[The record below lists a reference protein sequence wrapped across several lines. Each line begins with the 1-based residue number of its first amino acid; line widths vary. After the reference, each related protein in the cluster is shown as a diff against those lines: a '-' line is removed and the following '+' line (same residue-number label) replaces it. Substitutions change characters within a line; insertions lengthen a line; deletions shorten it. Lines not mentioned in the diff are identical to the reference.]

1 MTSSDLISLSAR
13 EAVGLLRRGDV
24 SPRDL
29 VDAAADRIASVD
41 PNVNAVP
48 TLCLEMA
55 REAADNITPPEQPGP
70 GWLAGLPIL
79 VKDLSDV
86 AGVRTTYGSPIFAD
100 HVPDRD
106 DLMVARLK
114 RNGAI
119 VMGKTN
125 TPEFGAGANT
135 FNEVFGKTRNPWNTD
150 MTCGGSS
157 GGAAVALATGM
168 TWLATGSDLG
178 GSLRTPASFCS
189 VVGMRPTP
197 GRVATGPGSD
207 PFQTLS
213 VNGPMGRNVA
223 DMALMLDAEAGLDPY
238 YPLSMPPPETS
249 FESAALSP
257 VLPGRIGFSPDLG
270 IGPVDKEV
278 ADICRAATEKLAS
291 AGATVEESCPDF
303 SGALDTFQVLRAAL
317 FVTGRATLLENHRDK
332 LKPEMIWNIE
342 KGMKLTAGEIG
353 RAQNERARL
362 SERAAKWFESHDVL
376 ACPVAIVPPFD
387 VDIRYVESVGD
398 HRFDNYV
405 DWLYIVAAITLTG
418 CPAISVPCGFTST
431 GLPVGLQLVAPPRS
445 EAALLSMAAAAE
457 EIFGL
462 SGQLPIDP
470 RPGAA

>member
-1 MTSSDLISLSAR
+1 MTSSDLITLSAR
-13 EAVGLLRRGDV
+13 DAVGKLQRGDV
-24 SPRDL
+24 SPREL
-29 VDAAADRIASVD
+29 IDAAADRIAAVD
-41 PNVNAVP
+41 PAVNAVP

-55 REAADNITPPEQPGP
+55 YEAAENITPPDEPGP

-79 VKDLSDV
+79 IKDLSDV

-100 HVPDRD
+100 HVPETD

-119 VMGKTN
+119 IMGKTN

-197 GRVATGPGSD
+197 GRVAMGPGSD

-213 VNGPMGRNVA
+213 VNGPMGRDVA
-223 DMALMLDAEAGLDPY
+223 DMALLLDAEVGVDPS
-238 YPLSMPPPETS
+238 YPMSMPAPETS
-249 FESAALSP
+249 FLSAALSP
-257 VLPGRIGFSPDLG
+257 KLPGRVGFSPDLG
-270 IGPVDKEV
+270 IGPVDTEV
-278 ADICRAATEKLAS
+278 ADICRAATEKLSA
-291 AGATVEESCPDF
+291 AGAMVEDSCPDF
-303 SGALDTFQVLRAAL
+303 TGALDIFQVLRAAL
-317 FVTGRATLLENHRDK
+317 FVTGRQTLLENHREA

-342 KGMKLTAGEIG
+342 KGMKLTAGGIG
-353 RAQNERARL
+353 RAQVARAQLCERVT
-362 SERAAKWFESHDVL
+362 KWFENYDVL

-387 VDIRYVESVGD
+387 VDIRYVERVGD
-398 HRFDNYV
+398 HAFDNYV

-418 CPAISVPCGFTST
+418 RPAISVPCGFTSS
-431 GLPVGLQLVAPPRS
+431 GLPVGLQLVGQPRG
-445 EAALLSMAAAAE
+445 EAGLLSMASAAE

-470 RPGAA
+470 RSGDA

>member
-1 MTSSDLISLSAR
+1 MPLTELTRLSAR
-13 EAVGLLRRGDV
+13 DAVALLRRGEV
-24 SPRDL
+24 SPVEL
-29 VDAAADRIASVD
+29 VDAAAERIAEVD
-41 PNVNAVP
+41 PAVNAVP
-48 TLCLEMA
+48 TRCVEMA
-55 REAADNITPPEQPGP
+55 REAAAAVRVPDDPEA

-79 VKDLSDV
+79 IKDLTDV

-100 HVPDRD
+100 YVPERD
-106 DLMVARLK
+106 DVMVARLK

-197 GRVATGPGSD
+197 GRVPMGPTSD

-213 VNGPMGRNVA
+213 MNGPMGRNVA
-223 DMALMLDAEAGLDPY
+223 DLALLLDAQVGIEPGF
-238 YPLSMPPPETS
+238 PLSLPVPETS
-249 FESAALSP
+249 FETAALSP
-257 VLPGRIGFSPDLG
+257 ALPGSIGFSPNLG
-270 IGPVDKEV
+270 IGPVDAEV
-278 ADICRAATEKLAS
+278 AEICRAAVGRLAGTET
-291 AGATVEESCPDF
+291 TVEESCPDF
-303 SGALDTFQVLRAAL
+303 SGALDIFQTLRATL
-317 FVTGRATLLENHRDK
+317 FVTGRASLLENHRDA

-342 KGMKLTAGEIG
+342 KGMKLTAAEIG
-353 RAQNERARL
+353 RAQVERGHLTRRVAD
-362 SERAAKWFESHDVL
+362 WFETHDIL

-387 VDIRYVESVGD
+387 VDIRYVERVGD
-398 HRFDNYV
+398 HAFDNYV

-418 CPAISVPCGFTST
+418 CPAISVPCGFTAS
-431 GLPVGLQLVAPPRS
+431 GLPVGLQLVARARD
-445 EAALLSMAAAAE
+445 EAKLLSVAAAAE
-457 EIFGL
+457 EIFGIA
-462 SGQLPIDP
+462 GQVPMDP
-470 RPGAA
+470 RSPND

>member
-13 EAVGLLRRGDV
+13 DAVGLLRRGDV
-24 SPRDL
+24 SPREL
-29 VDAAADRIASVD
+29 IDAAADRIAAVD
-41 PNVNAVP
+41 PAVNAVP
-48 TLCLEMA
+48 TLCLEQA
-55 REAADNITPPEQPGP
+55 YEAAENISPPEAPGP

-100 HVPDRD
+100 HVPDKD

-157 GGAAVALATGM
+157 GGSAVALATGM

-197 GRVATGPGSD
+197 GRVAMGPGSD

-213 VNGPMGRNVA
+213 VNGPMGRDVA
-223 DMALMLDAEAGLDPY
+223 DMALLLDAEVGVDPS
-238 YPLSMPPPETS
+238 YPMSMPAPDTS
-249 FESAALSP
+249 FVSAALSP
-257 VLPGRIGFSPDLG
+257 KLPGRVGFSPDLG
-270 IGPVDKEV
+270 LGPVDTEV
-278 ADICRAATEKLAS
+278 VDICRAAAEKLSA
-291 AGATVEESCPDF
+291 AGASVEDSCPDF
-303 SGALDTFQVLRAAL
+303 TGALDIFQVLRAAL
-317 FVTGRATLLENHRDK
+317 FVTGRQTLLEEHREA

-353 RAQNERARL
+353 RAQVERAGL
-362 SERAAKWFESHDVL
+362 CERVTQWFDNFDVL

-387 VDIRYVESVGD
+387 VDIRYVERVGD
-398 HRFDNYV
+398 HAFDNYV

-418 CPAISVPCGFTST
+418 RPAISVPCGFTSS
-431 GLPVGLQLVAPPRS
+431 GLPVGLQLVGQPRG
-445 EAALLSMAAAAE
+445 EAGLLSMAASAE

>member
-1 MTSSDLISLSAR
+1 MSSLDLVALSAR
-13 EAVGLLRRGDV
+13 EAVSLLRRGEV
-24 SPRDL
+24 SPREL
-29 VDAAADRIASVD
+29 VDAAAERIAEVD
-41 PNVNAVP
+41 PAVNAVP
-48 TLCLEMA
+48 TLCLELA
-55 REAADNITPPEQPGP
+55 RDAAEKFTPRTEPGP

-100 HVPDRD
+100 HVPDAD

-135 FNEVFGKTRNPWNTD
+135 FNEVFGKTRNPWNTA

-189 VVGMRPTP
+189 VVGLRPTP
-197 GRVATGPGSD
+197 GRVAMGPGSD

-213 VNGPMGRNVA
+213 VNGPMGRTVA
-223 DMALMLDAEAGLDPY
+223 DMALMLDAEAGVDPD
-238 YPLSMPPPETS
+238 YPMSMPAPAES
-249 FESAALSP
+249 FESAALRP
-257 VLPGRIGFSPDLG
+257 ALPRRIGFSPDLG
-270 IGPVDKEV
+270 IGPVDAEV
-278 ADICRAATEKLAS
+278 AEICQAATEKLAA
-291 AGATVEESCPDF
+291 AGVGVEADCPDF
-303 SGALDTFQVLRAAL
+303 DDALEIFQVLRAAL
-317 FVTGRATLLENHRDK
+317 FVTGRQNLLANHRDA

-353 RAQNERARL
+353 RAQVARGQL
-362 SERAAKWFESHDVL
+362 CARVSRWFEDFDLL

-387 VDIRYVESVGD
+387 VDIRYVERVGD
-398 HRFDNYV
+398 HAFDNYV

-418 CPAISVPCGFTST
+418 RPAISIPCGFTSS
-431 GLPVGLQLVAPPRS
+431 GLPVGLQLVGRPRG
-445 EAALLSMAAAAE
+445 EAELITFAAAAE
-457 EIFGL
+457 ELFGL
-462 SGQLPIDP
+462 SGLVPIDP
-470 RPGAA
+470 RPGTV

>member
-1 MTSSDLISLSAR
+1 MSDLISLSAR
-13 EAVGLLRRGDV
+13 DAVGMLRRGEV
-24 SPRDL
+24 SPREL
-29 VDAAADRIASVD
+29 IDAAADRIAAVD
-41 PNVNAVP
+41 PAVNAVP

-55 REAADNITPPEQPGP
+55 YEAAEKVTPPDAPGAA
-70 GWLAGLPIL
+70 WLVGLPIL
-79 VKDLSDV
+79 IKDLSDV

-100 HVPDRD
+100 HIPETD

-119 VMGKTN
+119 IMGKTN

-197 GRVATGPGSD
+197 GRVAMGPGSD

-213 VNGPMGRNVA
+213 VNGPMGRDVA
-223 DMALMLDAEAGLDPY
+223 DMALLLDAEAGVDPY
-238 YPLSMPPPETS
+238 YPMSMPAPESS
-249 FESAALSP
+249 FQAAALSP
-257 VLPGRIGFSPDLG
+257 KLPGRIGFSPDLG
-270 IGPVDKEV
+270 IGPVDPEV
-278 ADICRAATEKLAS
+278 ADICRAATEKIAA
-291 AGATVEESCPDF
+291 AGAGVEDACPDF
-303 SGALDTFQVLRAAL
+303 TGALDIFQTLRAAL
-317 FVTGRATLLENHRDK
+317 FVTGRQALLENHREA

-342 KGMKLTAGEIG
+342 KGMKLNAGEIG
-353 RAQNERARL
+353 RAQVERGRL
-362 SERAAKWFESHDVL
+362 GQRVTQWFENFDLL

-387 VDIRYVESVGD
+387 VDIRYVERVGD
-398 HRFDNYV
+398 HAFDNYV

-418 CPAISVPCGFTST
+418 RPAISVPCGFTST
-431 GLPVGLQLVAPPRS
+431 GLPVGLQLVGQPRG

-462 SGQLPIDP
+462 SGQLPIEP
-470 RPGAA
+470 RPGDA